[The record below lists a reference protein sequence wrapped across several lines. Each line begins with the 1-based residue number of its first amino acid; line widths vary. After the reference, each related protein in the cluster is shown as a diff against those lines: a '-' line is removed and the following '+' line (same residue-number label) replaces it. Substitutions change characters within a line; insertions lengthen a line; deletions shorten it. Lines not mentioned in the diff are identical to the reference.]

1 MRAAGGTPTTR
12 NEATPGRISS
22 LFPFVFEPGETI
34 LEIGAGSGRDAARL
48 RALGARVDAVEPS
61 AGLRQLALAT
71 HPELSGRVH
80 NGFLPGGLPREIKE
94 KYDGILLSAVIMH
107 IPDAELFDTAF
118 SLRERLTR
126 GGKLLVSM
134 PVDRGDVR
142 SDSDRDSLGRLM
154 IIRTV
159 EQVKLLFE
167 RLGFELQNEWKT
179 ADSAGRD
186 ILWATL
192 FFRSSGA
199 STRAIDR
206 VESIV
211 NADRKVATY
220 KLALIRA
227 RPRIYQWGRGPRLNP
242 GSRQS

>member
-1 MRAAGGTPTTR
+1 
-12 NEATPGRISS
+12 
-22 LFPFVFEPGETI
+22 
-34 LEIGAGSGRDAARL
+34 
-48 RALGARVDAVEPS
+48 
-61 AGLRQLALAT
+61 
-71 HPELSGRVH
+71 
-80 NGFLPGGLPREIKE
+80 
-94 KYDGILLSAVIMH
+94 
-107 IPDAELFDTAF
+107 
-118 SLRERLTR
+118 
-126 GGKLLVSM
+126 M

-167 RLGFELQNEWKT
+167 RLEFELQNEWKT

-186 ILWATL
+186 ILWAMP

-206 VESIV
+206 VESTV
-211 NADRKVATY
+211 KADRKVATY

-227 RPRIYQWGRGPRLNP
+227 HTSRLPRRLTSARCP
-242 GSRQS
+242 LC

>member
-1 MRAAGGTPTTR
+1 M
-12 NEATPGRISS
+12 
-22 LFPFVFEPGETI
+22 
-34 LEIGAGSGRDAARL
+34 
-48 RALGARVDAVEPS
+48 ARVNAVEPS

-71 HPELSGRVH
+71 HPELTGRVH
-80 NGFLPGGLPREIKE
+80 DGF
-94 KYDGILLSAVIMH
+94 
-107 IPDAELFDTAF
+107 
-118 SLRERLTR
+118 R
-126 GGKLLVSM
+126 GKFLVSV
-134 PVDRGDVR
+134 PVDRGDVGP
-142 SDSDRDSLGRLM
+142 DSDRDSLGRLM

-186 ILWATL
+186 ILWVTL

-206 VESIV
+206 VESTV

-227 RPRIYQWGRGPRLNP
+227 LCDIAMTTKTPQRLATRDHRCRS
-242 GSRQS
+242 GIAAS